1 MATTSPD
8 NLRTPNPGDPYN
20 LVADLATFA
29 NDVQVALNKK
39 VSNLL
44 KGTGAERTA
53 ATGTSTNG
61 MLWQDTDGIKMLW
74 RKDGAA
80 WVPAVWRWSG
90 TSTQMNGFTQAPEGF
105 EWFNTSDSSN
115 YLRISGAWSVSSA
128 NGFRVVKTAS
138 TLSLAAGSYTDL
150 GPGFVSDRT
159 APGIS
164 WTGNR
169 FQVTDAGRYAL
180 TGNVLITTPVGFF
193 FSPNS
198 TPTVTFP
205 TTTYSFVSAASA
217 AGEMG
222 MTLNVEM
229 DITAGGSLYLIGVP
243 GGGAAGTLR
252 GSTALMKSWFELRKV
267 S

>member
-61 MLWQDTDGIKMLW
+61 MLWQDTDGIKMIW

-90 TSTQMNGFTQAPEGF
+90 TSSQRTGFTQAPDGF
-105 EWFNTSDSSN
+105 EWFDTSNNSEYFRTGGSWK
-115 YLRISGAWSVSSA
+115 RMSA
-128 NGFRVVKTAS
+128 PWTRAE
-138 TLSLAAGSYTDL
+138 TLGIGTLAAGWSHLVDPSYNGLMARIQGGTLYMFGALTKSSSILANDIFFNIDAAYRPGAAVVSYTWTAQN
-150 GPGFVSDRT
+150 GF
-159 APGIS
+159 
-164 WTGNR
+164 
-169 FQVTDAGRYAL
+169 
-180 TGNVLITTPVGFF
+180 
-193 FSPNS
+193 
-198 TPTVTFP
+198 
-205 TTTYSFVSAASA
+205 
-217 AGEMG
+217 
-222 MTLNVEM
+222 TLAQPDGKWVM
-229 DITAGGSLYLIGVP
+229 AFAGGTTAYVGASWPIG
-243 GGGAAGTLR
+243 
-252 GSTALMKSWFELRKV
+252 
-267 S
+267 